1 MAVKIVKVQNRVQV
15 VKITLTRADKSIF
28 FTKYEPNKNCLD

>member
-15 VKITLTRADKSIF
+15 GNITLTRTDKHI
-28 FTKYEPNKNCLD
+28 LHQV